1 MSHLKKVWPKLIL
14 IGSSSTQYSFSADGC
29 WGSLL
34 ANFLQRKCDVIN
46 RGFSGYNTRWCNK
59 MIPSILSEFDAK
71 NISMVTVFLGANDSN
86 LPTNKQ
92 QHVPLEEFKQ
102 NLLEIVEKIQSH
114 GVPREKVVII
124 GPPAS
129 NISAWENDCQIN
141 GRVCTKSNTETAKYA
156 KACVEAAR
164 ESGCCSVDMYTEMV
178 KEKDWENMLNDGLH
192 LSSRGCEYLFDL
204 LKPVVTKV
212 TAELPML
219 YPDWK
224 QVDTNNPELP
234 FNGK

>member
-46 RGFSGYNTRWCNK
+46 RIFWIQHK
-59 MIPSILSEFDAK
+59 M
-71 NISMVTVFLGANDSN
+71 
-86 LPTNKQ
+86 
-92 QHVPLEEFKQ
+92 
-102 NLLEIVEKIQSH
+102 SH

-129 NISAWENDCQIN
+129 RE
-141 GRVCTKSNTETAKYA
+141 CTKSNTETAKYA
-156 KACVEAAR
+156 KACVEAAK

-204 LKPVVTKV
+204 LKPVVTKI